1 MSEPRTSV
9 TRIPVGGEQPYEV
22 VVGTGVLPELPSLV
36 GKKTETVAVIR
47 AAGLGA
53 IARQACDALAAA
65 GFTVRAMKIPDGEAA
80 KRIDVAAGL
89 WSWLAEQRIT
99 RSDCVVGIGGGAA
112 TDLAGFAAA
121 TWLRGVSVVLVPT
134 TVLGMVDA
142 AVGGKTAIDI
152 PEGKNLVGAFHPP
165 GGVLCDM
172 AALSTLPR
180 PDYVAGLA
188 EVIKAGFIADE
199 TILDLVRADP
209 AGAGSPSGEHARELI
224 ERGIRVKAR
233 VVSADLRE
241 SGLREILNYG
251 HTLGHAIERVEAYQ
265 FRHGDAVAIGTVFAA
280 EVARL
285 SGRLTAA
292 DVDAHRSILTSV
304 GLPVSYA
311 GGAWPE
317 LRTAMSLDK
326 KSRGSRLRMVVL
338 EGMGNPVIFDAPP
351 EELLEQAYQAV
362 SS

>member
-121 TWLRGVSVVLVPT
+121 T
-134 TVLGMVDA
+134 
-142 AVGGKTAIDI
+142 
-152 PEGKNLVGAFHPP
+152 
-165 GGVLCDM
+165 
-172 AALSTLPR
+172 
-180 PDYVAGLA
+180 
-188 EVIKAGFIADE
+188 
-199 TILDLVRADP
+199 
-209 AGAGSPSGEHARELI
+209 
-224 ERGIRVKAR
+224 
-233 VVSADLRE
+233 
-241 SGLREILNYG
+241 
-251 HTLGHAIERVEAYQ
+251 
-265 FRHGDAVAIGTVFAA
+265 
-280 EVARL
+280 
-285 SGRLTAA
+285 
-292 DVDAHRSILTSV
+292 
-304 GLPVSYA
+304 
-311 GGAWPE
+311 
-317 LRTAMSLDK
+317 
-326 KSRGSRLRMVVL
+326 
-338 EGMGNPVIFDAPP
+338 
-351 EELLEQAYQAV
+351 
-362 SS
+362 